1 MDSVGQLS
9 RITWKERKFSVA
21 RKDSVEQAENNFF
34 IVLTKKKYKIL
45 SLLFMIFLQGILDA
59 IKDMVL
65 MDEYVVV
72 TITCL

>member
-59 IKDMVL
+59 LKDMVL
-65 MDEYVVV
+65 MNEYVVV

>member
-65 MDEYVVV
+65 MNEYVVV